1 MHRSPLRQVTAL
13 ALGLAAG
20 SVPMAARTAPPLSH
34 AQQVRQASF
43 QPARVAHARANLLS
57 QKSQLG
63 LGSRDGFATLSAFTN
78 DQGQTIVRL
87 NQTYDGYRVWGTQ
100 ALAHVLPDG
109 AVETLT
115 DGLKAGIDLQAG
127 PRLSGQQ
134 AIEAALR
141 NLAPKGPMP
150 VAPEVERV
158 VFPARYLGGLATT
171 TDIKTGH
178 PVLDRKLTVHARLAA
193 PYVWAYEVR
202 TSIHNDQ
209 DGAHELVYIIDG
221 TTGNI
226 LRVNDLA
233 QHLAAPTPVQ
243 GTGNGYYR
251 GTVTLN
257 TSQMADGT
265 YALYDTS
272 RGTLPNPYLQYFT
285 PDGSGWSATGL
296 QVWWEQ
302 HSPSGVSSW
311 NTYLFQSNPTNT
323 WGDGQPWGP
332 SWGQENGANGQT
344 AGVDAMSA
352 MTTTWDFYKNVFG
365 RNGLD
370 GQGTS
375 VFASV
380 LSTGFANIDG
390 AWWSISGKGVYL
402 GAGSYPTNPNGHLS
416 MTDLDIVAH
425 ELTHGVTSPSY
436 AQAWVGGAGYE
447 EAGLNEATSDFFAQ
461 MVKAYT
467 TRPTGADSAIPNTGA
482 DWEEG
487 AGVNRG
493 TPIRWLDHPSKDQR
507 SVDGWYDGIQYMDG
521 HYSSGP
527 LNRALYFLAQGSSS
541 TQGDGHYS
549 PFLPG
554 GMTGI
559 GNDSAARIW
568 YKTVTENLLADGT
581 GSITYAQARTAAIAA
596 ADSLY
601 GAGSPQEAAVES
613 AFAAANV
620 GEAPGQAPRVLI
632 SFAPWRNGDYIQVN
646 HYGNAYA
653 NRQIFPKSETV
664 FPRIS
669 VQNTADT
676 SVTWSLG
683 GPSMYNGSDYS
694 VEEGGVINSDGSW
707 TTPNRMSWHS
717 ITATSHADVNQF
729 AEGRV
734 FLINMDTDMD
744 LETDAVDMAG
754 VAYSWYLS
762 NALNPAHSVFEAPWV
777 DDADVSFFVDAMRS
791 TWPVK

>member
-1 MHRSPLRQVTAL
+1 MHRPHLRQVTAL
-13 ALGLAAG
+13 AFGLAIG
-20 SVPMAARTAPPLSH
+20 SAPITARTLPVLSRD
-34 AQQVRQASF
+34 QQARQASF
-43 QPARVAHARANLLS
+43 LPARMAQARASLIS
-57 QKSQLG
+57 QKNRLG

-78 DQGQTIVRL
+78 NQGQAIVRL
-87 NQTYDGYRVWGTQ
+87 HQTYDGYRVWGTQ
-100 ALAHVLPDG
+100 AIAHVLPDG

-115 DGLKAGIDLQAG
+115 GDLKAGIELQAG
-127 PRLSGQQ
+127 PRLSSQQ
-134 AIEAALR
+134 ATEAALR
-141 NLAPKGPMP
+141 NLAPKEPMSGT
-150 VAPEVERV
+150 PEVERV
-158 VFPARYLGGLATT
+158 VFPACFLGGLATT
-171 TDIKTGH
+171 TDPRTGR
-178 PVLDRKLTVHARLAA
+178 PALDRKRTVHAKLAA

-202 TSIHNDQ
+202 VSVRNAQ
-209 DGAHELVYIIDG
+209 DGAHELVYIVDG

-233 QHLAAPTPVQ
+233 QRLTAPAPAQ

-265 YALYDTS
+265 YALYDTT
-272 RGTLPNPYLQYFT
+272 RGTLPNPNLQYFT

-302 HSPSGVSSW
+302 HTPDGVSTW
-311 NTYLFQSNPTNT
+311 NSYLFQSNPANT
-323 WGDGQPWGP
+323 WGDGQPWAP
-332 SWGQENGANGQT
+332 YWGLESGANGQT

-375 VFASV
+375 VFAQV
-380 LSTGFANIDG
+380 LSTGLVNSDG
-390 AWWSISGKGVYL
+390 TWWSVGGKGVYL
-402 GAGSYPTNPNGHLS
+402 GAGSYPADPNGHLS

-425 ELTHGVTSPSY
+425 EMTHGVTSPSY
-436 AQAWVGGAGYE
+436 AQAWVSGAGYE

-461 MVKAYT
+461 MVKAYAA
-467 TRPTGADSAIPNTGA
+467 RPAGADSAIPSAGA
-482 DWEEG
+482 DWEIG
-487 AGVNRG
+487 MGVNRG
-493 TPIRWLDHPSKDQR
+493 TPIRWLDRPSKDQR
-507 SVDGWYDGIQYMDG
+507 SVDGWYDGILYMDG

-527 LNRALYFLAQGSSS
+527 LNRALYFLAQGSSP
-541 TQGDGHYS
+541 TRGDDHYS
-549 PFLPG
+549 PFLPS
-554 GMTGI
+554 GMAGI

-568 YKTVTENLLADGT
+568 YKAVTENLVANGT
-581 GSITYAQARTAAIAA
+581 GSITYADARTAAIAA

-601 GAGSPQEAAVES
+601 GTGSPEEAAVES

-620 GEAPGQAPRVLI
+620 GEAPGQAPRV
-632 SFAPWRNGDYIQVN
+632 SVQFANWRNGDYIEAN
-646 HYGNAYA
+646 HFTAYG
-653 NRQIFPKSETV
+653 NRQIFPKGETV

-669 VQNTADT
+669 VRNTADT
-676 SVTWSLG
+676 SVVWTLG

-694 VEEGGVINSDGSW
+694 VEEGGVINPDGSW
-707 TTPNRMSWHS
+707 TTPNEMSWHS
-717 ITATSHADVNQF
+717 ITATSHADPTQF

-734 FLINMDTDMD
+734 FLIDMDTDMD
-744 LETDAVDMAG
+744 LEQDAVDMAG

-762 NALNPAHSVFEAPWV
+762 NALNPAHSVLNAPWV
-777 DDADVSFFVDAMRS
+777 DDTDVSFFVDAMRS